1 MGIFLIYVRIICVV
15 LFVRK
20 LDISLVLIYVCN
32 ILKIILMKLKFFDGK
47 ENVFLNF
54 FLCEFMV
61 FGEFKVV

>member
-1 MGIFLIYVRIICVV
+1 MFSFLVVGIGIRWFFDI
-15 LFVRK
+15 LFVME
-20 LDISLVLIYVCN
+20 DNFNEVEV
-32 ILKIILMKLKFFDGK
+32 FDGK